1 MTLEQQLKEVTASL
15 DGDPRKELE
24 LYNLVKKLA
33 KTIVVNNY
41 EGQFE
46 AADLDLIIHDVTQD
60 AARRALA
67 SKVIFGWNK
76 YVAAM
81 AQNKIY
87 DLLRDKY
94 SHHNPILIDDLD
106 KLTGIVRSREY
117 ENAQLSGPEM
127 MVEFEEQ
134 IEICLKEIGDLLKE
148 IPYVEPKK
156 SMIREEILKSAYGK
170 PISSEL
176 SARDTGIVSVYT
188 VRVNKLLRKRAG
200 DLTLEDVL

>member
-15 DGDPRKELE
+15 DGDPRKELT

-33 KTIVVNNY
+33 TTIVINNY

-60 AARRALA
+60 AARRAF
-67 SKVIFGWNK
+67 SGKQIFGWNK

-106 KLTGIVRSREY
+106 KLTGIVRSHEY
-117 ENAQLSGPEM
+117 ENAKLSGPEM

-134 IEICLKEIGDLLKE
+134 VDICLKEIGDLLKE

-156 SMIREEILKSAYGK
+156 ANDSK
-170 PISSEL
+170 
-176 SARDTGIVSVYT
+176 
-188 VRVNKLLRKRAG
+188 
-200 DLTLEDVL
+200 